1 MKKEELVEGVIYLVK
16 HSSGLLPARLDM
28 IRKIE
33 GYRQRMR
40 RHSLARAS
48 MEYRCTNLKTG
59 RVIVFRSPVKFV
71 EKQVAH

>member
-33 GYRQRMR
+33 GYRIGTRQY
-40 RHSLARAS
+40 RAS